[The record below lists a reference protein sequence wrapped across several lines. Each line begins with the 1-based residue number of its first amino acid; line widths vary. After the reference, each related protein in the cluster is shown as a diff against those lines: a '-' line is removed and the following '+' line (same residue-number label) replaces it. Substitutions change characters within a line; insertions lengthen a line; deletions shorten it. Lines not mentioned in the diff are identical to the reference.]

1 MKPTAPE
8 LLQQILE
15 LVPLGARPEGLAVD
29 DAARLLETEP
39 SQVLALLSILQRGMG
54 ALSAGAGDQI
64 QGGIEGGDGEG
75 GEGDR
80 IRFFTPGAFGRP
92 PRLLTPEALALALGM
107 RILAGQ
113 VGEPEREA
121 LLERARRLERELAT
135 TKAVEYAAEHGG
147 RFAVDAAD
155 GGDDAI
161 RSVLMEGCRSVVPMR
176 IRYLKPRDE
185 QPEERVVEPHRMVH
199 AEGAWYLLAWCRTAG
214 AGRAFRVDRVMEVE
228 EDGSPPVGPSELDP
242 EGFVDLEGG
251 KVYRPDGH
259 QTVVVRYSPVVA
271 RWIEER
277 EAAERLP
284 DGSCRV
290 THRVADP
297 LWVVRHVLQYGP
309 DAWVESPPE
318 IRTLVEDTVRRM
330 VDGAREV

>member
-1 MKPTAPE
+1 MTPTAPE

-15 LVPLGARPEGLAVD
+15 LVPLGARPQGLRVD
-29 DAARLLETEP
+29 EAARLLEMEP

-54 ALSAGAGDQI
+54 TLSAGAGDQI
-64 QGGIEGGDGEG
+64 QGGIEGGGGEE

-92 PRLLTPEALALALGM
+92 PRLLTPEALALTLGM

-113 VGEPEREA
+113 AGVPEREV
-121 LLERARRLERELAT
+121 LLERARRLEKELAT
-135 TKAVEYAAEHGG
+135 TKAVEYAAQHGG
-147 RFAVDAAD
+147 RFSVDAAD

-161 RSVLMEGCRSVVPMR
+161 RSVVMGACRSLTPLR
-176 IRYLKPRDE
+176 IRYLKPRDQE
-185 QPEERVVEPHRMVH
+185 PEERVVEPHRMVH

-228 EDGSPPVGPSELDP
+228 EDGSAREGPSELDP
-242 EGFVDLEGG
+242 RGFLDLAGG

-271 RWIEER
+271 RWIQER
-277 EAAERLP
+277 ERVESLP
-284 DGSCRV
+284 DGGCRV
-290 THRVADP
+290 EHRVADP
-297 LWVVRHVLQYGP
+297 FWVVRHVLQYGP
-309 DAWVESPPE
+309 DAWVESPEE
-318 IRTLVEDTVRRM
+318 IRLLVEDTVRGM
-330 VDGAREV
+330 MEPAAEG